1 VNNLTI
7 GILWK
12 EFIKIMFFSLDI
24 TLINIHLFVKFIS
37 FIISRSLLAIFNKNN
52 YLNIFNNYY
61 IMSVNYLSD
70 YIKEN
75 PDCPI
80 DDILND
86 DEILDELKLNNDILI
101 S

>member
-1 VNNLTI
+1 M
-7 GILWK
+7 K
-12 EFIKIMFFSLDI
+12 
-24 TLINIHLFVKFIS
+24 
-37 FIISRSLLAIFNKNN
+37 
-52 YLNIFNNYY
+52 LNIFYFY
-61 IMSVNYLSD
+61 KIMSVNYLSD

-86 DEILDELKLNNDILI
+86 DEILDELKLNNDILM